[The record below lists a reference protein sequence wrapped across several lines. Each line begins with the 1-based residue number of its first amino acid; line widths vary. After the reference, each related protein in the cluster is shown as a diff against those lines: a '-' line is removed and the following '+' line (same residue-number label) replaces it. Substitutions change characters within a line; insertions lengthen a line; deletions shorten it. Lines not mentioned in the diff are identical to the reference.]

1 MKNKHRIKQGLSLLL
16 AGGIA
21 LTNLGA
27 ALPAFAEDA
36 AATPETAE
44 AATPESAAPAEQPA
58 ASDGGLS
65 VEEIQ
70 SRMYPSLPQ
79 TATGYYLDS
88 NGLPVLTGETK
99 ISIEGWGDEDYRD
112 YDADSTIQVALDE
125 ALLNTDS
132 ATAYF
137 PRMDGENYAIVPISI
152 QVLYPANGGS
162 ADITLPDNVELLGY
176 SFTSGDLCAATEE
189 ERQRQL
195 HYDFSEVTASVTGIY
210 VKAIEDFS
218 VTLTYTDSEKSLTK
232 TLHVTLDDSAPFPGI
247 LQDRFAQ
254 EAQPAFCSADAGVA
268 AYAGLQVTQC
278 VYTSVGWMNY
288 LGGQPALCADSGKW
302 AWGPGATYANKYPP
316 VANYSSAGS
325 VWVLASFFGKGWTA
339 DQATMWAQGFNS
351 GVPSAVSACEVEDAN
366 DNNAYLDR
374 LLWQAEQFPDSLA
387 DEIVNGTEV
396 YADDDAETVYIGT
409 LYVPSNAAW
418 QRFVILDYTPVT
430 LGGDNEIPELTPE
443 GQPVDK
449 PWSASYERTETLDF
463 SYTINTDKIQLE
475 TLEKV
480 DGAGIDIAPILD
492 GIPSDINGG
501 SWTITPSGKQ
511 SVTTDGHTQDDS
523 YHLNGGDASAT
534 WTVHY
539 SVSKSA
545 SQSGSV
551 TANSEQDAD
560 AQASAAQSAAQ
571 SACESQVNG
580 EIEAALSA
588 VHGYFDNL
596 KFSYNEINIPH
607 GFDSTPGALGSHQTI
622 TVPAN
627 SRNDYKMQN
636 DEWSVK
642 VSIDKIDSETKQRI
656 KGDAEFK
663 IFAWD
668 TVRQCYIPFGGYNRY
683 KVERQSDGTYK
694 VVNHSDYAGGSDD
707 LFYTQRNEGKFVIVE
722 SRAPSGYYGDWTDVT
737 KPGTAGSVLGKRAY
751 AFEITKALDGQTI
764 ILGNADYNAD
774 ITTANSGGTLIDT
787 GEGIVTITFG
797 DRNADKTYATDPT
810 GIANNEDSYTMHA
823 NADKMQNDRVLG
835 NILLT
840 KVDLDAAR
848 YLMAGSNGDT
858 TLEGAVYDLYAAN
871 TIEHP
876 DGVSG
881 VVDYSKITDA
891 NGTPLWH
898 TTVLTNGGW
907 DTDYLPILQK
917 DRLVASAKITDGK
930 LAFANLYMGRY
941 YLVERATGLVLP
953 IDGNGKLY
961 VTGKYPLLNKKL
973 ERTGKYS
980 DLARK
985 NSEYTDYI
993 YKNQY
998 SAVAESR
1005 KLNGSKAWDGYYLS
1019 HAKGYLCD
1027 EVNHYKTLTYAD
1039 ESAYHIY
1046 AEQESQDE
1054 VLKSGFS
1061 LQKLVSTT
1069 GQPSPALKLEGA
1081 GFTVYRISK
1090 LSKAAQFKQN
1100 PDGSY
1105 DAQSILDAYRKD
1117 NYDNLTLK
1125 YDFTAEGQ
1133 AIANMYESST
1143 ETVNAYNATLTADG
1157 DYANGR
1163 GNGWMP
1169 TDQPA
1174 EYRLAEMFTNDEG
1187 VFRVEGLPYGQYLVV
1202 ETTIPKDV
1210 FQCDPFIVTVDANS
1224 PQSRFTIPAGS
1235 VTTASNDYMTYNIL
1249 DEELEGYLQLIKTDT
1264 ETGKAV
1270 KIANTSFALYKLDDK
1285 GNKTRISMIDP
1296 ASGSATKKTDVFYT
1310 DADGLMKTPEKL
1322 PLGRYLIEEL
1332 QGPEGYF
1339 NDPAYSVE
1347 FEIKSDRVW
1356 QVVGNA
1362 TNDMDEYIVTEKYCN
1377 HETLGQLTIRKLGN
1391 VLTDYQDGQFI
1402 YTQDN
1407 LAGAVYEIHAAADI
1421 ATPDRQGTYWY
1432 KDGDL
1437 VATVT
1442 TGAEGQVDEVKFSPT
1457 RTQATYDFLTVSHDG
1472 TKGEV
1477 TVTLPLGKY
1486 TITEV
1491 QAPYGFVLTQQS
1503 YTVEFGWDNQKNDI
1517 VLAKTIVSHEQ
1528 DGDKECSYSIVN
1540 VKDASDAHKTGQT
1553 LVFENARVLP
1563 TPEKPGDKVSK
1574 IGVGFY
1580 KQDREAL
1587 TYLPGAVYELYTVD
1601 DIYSAD
1607 ATKLLDAGAKLAES
1621 SPTNESGFTWFDVDV
1636 PIRGEYYIDPAGPRS
1651 TSRENSGRYRIV
1663 EITAPAGYLLDSTP
1677 MEVSFTYEG
1686 QQIAWQ
1692 VVDGTNT
1699 NLRTTVDISKQ
1710 DITNGK
1716 ELPGAKLEIRAA
1728 DGNLV
1733 EDWTSTKTP
1742 HTVRG
1747 LELEKEYTLTE
1758 KRAPDGYAEAES
1770 IVFKL
1775 VQNGTEQVNEVYVKT
1790 DDDWSKMNGSTIV
1803 MQDAP
1808 VLDIDKTDIA
1818 GNLLPG
1824 ATLTIRDANDEV
1836 VDTWTTDYKTHRVP
1850 ISDDFLKL
1858 SDDSKEYIYTLTED
1872 AAPAGFEIANSV
1884 QFKLETV
1891 DDGISLF
1898 VRENVD
1904 AEWVRADKRLIQMI
1918 DEATPREDT
1927 PTPTSAPTPQPTP
1940 AATPAPT
1947 PVPTPVITP
1956 HKVQTLPQTGDGFPL
1971 LAIVVVSLASATGIV
1986 LLTVKQKNAL
1996 KETSDEENADESAD
2010 R

>member
-27 ALPAFAEDA
+27 ALPAFADDA
-36 AATPETAE
+36 AATPETAQTATLDPDAAVLYADLPDAPAGSYIGSE
-44 AATPESAAPAEQPA
+44 GLPVATGQTKISLSLWADGQLELDSHLDPDALNSGDKTVTVPLTEDTDYAIVPLMAQVEYPADGSRTDVLLPENVTLLDYYGEPAQDATVLHSEYTETSAAATGLYLLTDEDFTAQLVYTAPDGNSLTQNLNVVIDRSSTAAPPFADIGVAPYAGRPTPSVTSGRITKVAKVNATWLIWFNGEPAYCCTHGANGQPNGCPPYSYSHTSTVGADQCIPGDHYGNQIRIWGGLNQLSLDEDGDFPAVFCAEDEAELSVSDFCEMIYDDLQLYIMQHYPDSRAAALYRESAEELLNGVQTYTAEAGYYTYIYQPA
-58 ASDGGLS
+58 ASGWQTVALIGPAIEG
-65 VEEIQ
+65 EEPEPEPEPVPQ
-70 SRMYPSLPQ
+70 EYYADWQAPAQ
-79 TATGYYLDS
+79 TA
-88 NGLPVLTGETK
+88 
-99 ISIEGWGDEDYRD
+99 
-112 YDADSTIQVALDE
+112 
-125 ALLNTDS
+125 
-132 ATAYF
+132 
-137 PRMDGENYAIVPISI
+137 
-152 QVLYPANGGS
+152 GGS
-162 ADITLPDNVELLGY
+162 FDLT
-176 SFTSGDLCAATEE
+176 FT
-189 ERQRQL
+189 
-195 HYDFSEVTASVTGIY
+195 V
-210 VKAIEDFS
+210 
-218 VTLTYTDSEKSLTK
+218 
-232 TLHVTLDDSAPFPGI
+232 
-247 LQDRFAQ
+247 
-254 EAQPAFCSADAGVA
+254 
-268 AYAGLQVTQC
+268 
-278 VYTSVGWMNY
+278 
-288 LGGQPALCADSGKW
+288 
-302 AWGPGATYANKYPP
+302 
-316 VANYSSAGS
+316 
-325 VWVLASFFGKGWTA
+325 
-339 DQATMWAQGFNS
+339 
-351 GVPSAVSACEVEDAN
+351 
-366 DNNAYLDR
+366 
-374 LLWQAEQFPDSLA
+374 
-387 DEIVNGTEV
+387 
-396 YADDDAETVYIGT
+396 
-409 LYVPSNAAW
+409 
-418 QRFVILDYTPVT
+418 
-430 LGGDNEIPELTPE
+430 
-443 GQPVDK
+443 
-449 PWSASYERTETLDF
+449 
-463 SYTINTDKIQLE
+463 NTDKVQLN
-475 TLEKV
+475 TQEKV
-480 DGAGIDIAPILD
+480 DGAVITVT
-492 GIPSDINGG
+492 PSRTSGNVDGG
-501 SWTITPSGKQ
+501 SWQMTPAAAQTITTS
-511 SVTTDGHTQDDS
+511 GHTQDDS
-523 YHLNGGDASAT
+523 FHLNGGDGSAT
-534 WTVHY
+534 WTVHFE
-539 SVSKSA
+539 VSKTSTSTLSGQEGPFT
-545 SQSGSV
+545 SQ
-551 TANSEQDAD
+551 AEAD
-560 AQASAAQSAAQ
+560 AAA
-571 SACESQVNG
+571 
-580 EIEAALSA
+580 EAAKNAAIGQLQNEA
-588 VHGYFDNL
+588 QGMVDAAIALARAQLANIT
-596 KFSYNEINIPH
+596 FSYDEVTIPH

-627 SRNDYKMQN
+627 SSNDYKMQN

-694 VVNHSDYAGGSDD
+694 VINHSNYANGSDSIY
-707 LFYTQRNEGKFVIVE
+707 YTQRNEGKFVIVE
-722 SRAPSGYYGDWTDVT
+722 SRAPSGYYGDWSDVNV
-737 KPGTAGSVLGKRAY
+737 PGTAGSVLGKRAY

-764 ILGNADYNAD
+764 WLGNADYNAD
-774 ITTANSGGTLIDT
+774 ITTTNSGGTLIDT
-787 GEGIVTITFG
+787 GEGIVTISFG
-797 DRNADKTYATDPT
+797 SRNADKTYATDTT

-848 YLMAGSNGDT
+848 YLAAGCNGDT
-858 TLEGAVYDLYAAN
+858 TLEGAVYDLYAAD

-891 NGTPLWH
+891 SGAPIWH

-961 VTGKYPLLNKKL
+961 VTGKYPQLNKKL

-980 DLARK
+980 SLATK
-985 NSEYTDYI
+985 GGEYTDYI

-998 SAVAESR
+998 SAVSESR
-1005 KLNGSKAWDGYYLS
+1005 KLDGSKVWDGYYLS
-1019 HAKGYLCD
+1019 YAKGYLCD
-1027 EVNHYKTLTYAD
+1027 EVNHYKTLSYAD
-1039 ESAYHIY
+1039 ESTYHIHT
-1046 AEQESQDE
+1046 EQESQDE

-1061 LQKLVSTT
+1061 LNKLVSTT

-1105 DAQSILDAYRKD
+1105 NAQSILDAYRKD

-1133 AIANMYESST
+1133 AIANMFESST
-1143 ETVNAYNATLTADG
+1143 DIVNDYNATLTADG

-1169 TDQPA
+1169 TDQSA
-1174 EYRLAEMFTNDEG
+1174 EYRLGEMFTNDEG

-1224 PQSRFTIPAGS
+1224 PQSRFTVPAGC
-1235 VTTASNDYMTYNIL
+1235 VTTATNNYMTYNVL

-1264 ETGKAV
+1264 ETDKAV
-1270 KIANTSFALYKLDDK
+1270 KIANTAFALYKLDDK

-1362 TNDMDEYIVTEKYCN
+1362 TNDMDEYIVEEKYFN

-1442 TGAEGQVDEVKFSPT
+1442 TGVEGQVDEVKFSPT
-1457 RTQATYDFLTVSHDG
+1457 RTQATYDFLTVNHDG

-1486 TITEV
+1486 TVTEV
-1491 QAPYGFVLTQQS
+1491 KAPYGFILTNQS

-1540 VKDASDAHKTGQT
+1540 VKDASDAHKIGQI

-1563 TPEKPGDKVSK
+1563 VPEKPGDKVSK
-1574 IGVGFY
+1574 IGVGIY

-1607 ATKLLDAGAKLAES
+1607 GSKLLYAGTKLATS
-1621 SPTNESGFTWFDVDV
+1621 SATNANGFTWFDVDI
-1636 PIRGEYYIDPAGPRS
+1636 PIRAKTYPDSG
-1651 TSRENSGRYRIV
+1651 NSGRYRIV

-1699 NLRTTVDISKQ
+1699 NLRTGVDISKQ

-1716 ELPGAKLEIRAA
+1716 ELPGAKLEIRDA

-1733 EDWTSTKTP
+1733 EGWTSGKVP

-1775 VQNGTEQVNEVYVKT
+1775 VQEGTEQVNEVYVKPN
-1790 DDDWSKMNGSTIV
+1790 DDWTKLDDATVI

-1850 ISDDFLKL
+1850 VSNDFLKL
-1858 SDDSKEYIYTLTED
+1858 SGEAKECIYTLTED
-1872 AAPAGFEIANSV
+1872 AAPAGFEIAKSV
-1884 QFKLETV
+1884 QFKLESV
-1891 DDGISLF
+1891 DDEISLF
-1898 VRENVD
+1898 ARENAD
-1904 AEWVRADKRLIQMI
+1904 AEWARADKRLIQMI

-1927 PTPTSAPTPQPTP
+1927 PTPTPAPTPQPMP
-1940 AATPAPT
+1940 AATPVPT
-1947 PVPTPVITP
+1947 PAPTPVITP

-1971 LAIVVVSLASATGIV
+1971 LPIVVVSLASATGIV

-1996 KETSDEENADESAD
+1996 KETSDEEDADESAD

>member
-21 LTNLGA
+21 LTNPGA

-36 AATPETAE
+36 AATPETAQTATLDPDAAVLYADLPDAPAGSYIGSE
-44 AATPESAAPAEQPA
+44 GLPVATGQTKIGLSLWADGQLEQDSHLDPDALNSGDKTVTVPLTEDTDYAIVPLMAQVEYPADGSRTDVLLPENVTLLNYYGEPAQDTTVLHSEYAETSAAATGLYLLTDEDFTAQLVYTAPDGNVLTQNLNVEIDRSSTAAPPFADMGVAPYAGRPTPSVTGGRITKVAKVNATWLIWFNGEPAYCCTHGANGQPNGCPPYSYSHTSTVGADQCIPGDHYGNQIRIWGGLNQLSLDEGGDFPAVFCAEETEEISLLDFCRTIYDDLQLYIMQHYPDSRAAALYRESAEELLNGVQTYTAEAGYYTYIYQPA
-58 ASDGGLS
+58 ASGWQTVALIGPAIEG
-65 VEEIQ
+65 EEPEPEPEPVPQ
-70 SRMYPSLPQ
+70 EYYADWQAPAQ
-79 TATGYYLDS
+79 TA
-88 NGLPVLTGETK
+88 
-99 ISIEGWGDEDYRD
+99 
-112 YDADSTIQVALDE
+112 
-125 ALLNTDS
+125 
-132 ATAYF
+132 
-137 PRMDGENYAIVPISI
+137 
-152 QVLYPANGGS
+152 GGS
-162 ADITLPDNVELLGY
+162 FDLT
-176 SFTSGDLCAATEE
+176 FT
-189 ERQRQL
+189 
-195 HYDFSEVTASVTGIY
+195 V
-210 VKAIEDFS
+210 
-218 VTLTYTDSEKSLTK
+218 
-232 TLHVTLDDSAPFPGI
+232 
-247 LQDRFAQ
+247 
-254 EAQPAFCSADAGVA
+254 
-268 AYAGLQVTQC
+268 
-278 VYTSVGWMNY
+278 
-288 LGGQPALCADSGKW
+288 
-302 AWGPGATYANKYPP
+302 
-316 VANYSSAGS
+316 
-325 VWVLASFFGKGWTA
+325 
-339 DQATMWAQGFNS
+339 
-351 GVPSAVSACEVEDAN
+351 
-366 DNNAYLDR
+366 
-374 LLWQAEQFPDSLA
+374 
-387 DEIVNGTEV
+387 
-396 YADDDAETVYIGT
+396 
-409 LYVPSNAAW
+409 
-418 QRFVILDYTPVT
+418 
-430 LGGDNEIPELTPE
+430 
-443 GQPVDK
+443 
-449 PWSASYERTETLDF
+449 
-463 SYTINTDKIQLE
+463 NTDKYQLN
-475 TLEKV
+475 TPEKV
-480 DGAGIDIAPILD
+480 DGAVITVT
-492 GIPSDINGG
+492 PSRTGG
-501 SWTITPSGKQ
+501 SVDGGNWQMSPAGAQTITTS
-511 SVTTDGHTQDDS
+511 GHTQDDT
-523 YHLNGGDASAT
+523 YHLNGGDGSAT
-534 WTVHY
+534 WTVLY
-539 SVSKSA
+539 EVSKTSTGTLSGQEGPFT
-545 SQSGSV
+545 SQ
-551 TANSEQDAD
+551 AEAD
-560 AQASAAQSAAQ
+560 AAAEAAKNAAIGQLQNEAQSMVDAAIASARAQLT
-571 SACESQVNG
+571 N
-580 EIEAALSA
+580 IT
-588 VHGYFDNL
+588 
-596 KFSYNEINIPH
+596 FSYDEVTIPH

-627 SRNDYKMQN
+627 SSNDYQMKN

-663 IFAWD
+663 IFEWD

-694 VVNHSDYAGGSDD
+694 VINHSDYAGGSDA

-737 KPGTAGSVLGKRAY
+737 NPGTAGSVLGKRAY
-751 AFEITKALDGQTI
+751 AFEITKALDGQSI
-764 ILGNADYNAD
+764 WLGNSDYNAD
-774 ITTANSGGTLIDT
+774 ITTNNSGGTLIDT

-797 DRNADKTYATDPT
+797 SRNADKTYATDPT
-810 GIANNEDSYTMHA
+810 GIANNEDFYTMHA
-823 NADKMQNDRVLG
+823 NSDKMQNDRVLG

-848 YLMAGSNGDT
+848 YLAVGSNGDT
-858 TLEGAVYDLYAAN
+858 TLEGAVYDLYAAD

-881 VVDYSKITDA
+881 IVDYSKITDA
-891 NGTPLWH
+891 SGTLIWH

-917 DRLVASAKITDGK
+917 DRLVASAAIKDGK

-961 VTGKYPLLNKKL
+961 VTGKYPQLNKKL
-973 ERTGKYS
+973 ERTGKYG

-985 NSEYTDYI
+985 NNEYADYI

-1019 HAKGYLCD
+1019 YAKGYLCD
-1027 EVNHYKTLTYAD
+1027 EVNHYKTLSYAD
-1039 ESAYHIY
+1039 ESAYHIH

-1100 PDGSY
+1100 TDGSY
-1105 DAQSILDAYRKD
+1105 DEQSILDAYRKD

-1125 YDFTAEGQ
+1125 CDFTAEGQ
-1133 AIANMYESST
+1133 AIANMFESST
-1143 ETVNAYNATLTADG
+1143 DTVNAYNATLTADG

-1174 EYRLAEMFTNDEG
+1174 EYRLGEMFTNDEG
-1187 VFRVEGLPYGQYLVV
+1187 IFRGEGLPYGQYLVV

-1224 PQSRFTIPAGS
+1224 PQSRFTVPAGS
-1235 VTTASNDYMTYNIL
+1235 VTTPSSDYMTYNIL

-1270 KIANTSFALYKLDDK
+1270 KIANAAFALYRLDEKDR
-1285 GNKTRISMIDP
+1285 KTRISMIDP

-1322 PLGRYLIEEL
+1322 PLGRYMIEEL
-1332 QGPEGYF
+1332 RGPEGYF
-1339 NDPAYSVE
+1339 NDPAYSVK

-1362 TNDMDEYIVTEKYCN
+1362 TDDMDEYIVTEKYCN

-1432 KDGDL
+1432 RSGDL

-1442 TGAEGQVDEVKFSPT
+1442 TGTEGQVDEVKFSPT
-1457 RTQATYDFLTVSHDG
+1457 RTQATYDFLKITHDG

-1491 QAPYGFVLTQQS
+1491 KAPYGFVLTQQS
-1503 YTVEFGWDNQKNDI
+1503 YTVEFSWDNQKNDI
-1517 VLAKTIVSHEQ
+1517 VLSKTIVSHEQ

-1540 VKDASDAHKTGQT
+1540 VKDASDAHKNGQT

-1563 TPEKPGDKVSK
+1563 VPEKPGDKVSK
-1574 IGVGFY
+1574 IGVGIY

-1587 TYLPGAVYELYTVD
+1587 TYLTGAVYELYTVD

-1607 ATKLLDAGAKLAES
+1607 GTKLLDAGAKLATS
-1621 SPTNESGFTWFDVDV
+1621 SATNASGFTWFDVDV

-1651 TSRENSGRYRIV
+1651 ISRENSGRYRIV
-1663 EITAPAGYLLDSTP
+1663 EVKAPAGYLLDSTP
-1677 MEVSFTYEG
+1677 MEVTFTYEG

-1692 VVDGTNT
+1692 VVDSTNT
-1699 NLRTTVDISKQ
+1699 NLRTTVNISKQ

-1716 ELPGAKLEIRAA
+1716 ELPGAKLEIRDA

-1733 EDWTSTKTP
+1733 EGWTSGKVP

-1775 VQNGTEQVNEVYVKT
+1775 VQDGSEQRNMVYVKSG
-1790 DDDWSKMNGSTIV
+1790 DDWVKLDDTTVIL
-1803 MQDAP
+1803 QDAP

-1824 ATLTIRDANDEV
+1824 ATLTIRDADGEV
-1836 VDTWTTDYKTHRVP
+1836 IDTWITDYKTHRVP
-1850 ISDDFLKL
+1850 VSDDYIKL
-1858 SDDSKEYIYTLTED
+1858 SDKETEYIYTLTED
-1872 AAPAGFEIANSV
+1872 AAPAGFEIAESV
-1884 QFKLETV
+1884 QFKLEFV
-1891 DDGISLF
+1891 DDVISLF
-1898 VRENVD
+1898 VRENTD
-1904 AEWVRADKRLIQMI
+1904 AEWTRADKRLIQMI
-1918 DEATPREDT
+1918 DEAAPREDT
-1927 PTPTSAPTPQPTP
+1927 STPTPAPTPQPTP

-1956 HKVQTLPQTGDGFPL
+1956 RKVQTIPQTGDGFPL
-1971 LAIVVVSLASATGIV
+1971 LAIVVVSLVSATGIV

-1996 KETSDEENADESAD
+1996 KETSDKEDADESAD

>member
-1 MKNKHRIKQGLSLLL
+1 MKNKHRIKQGLALLL
-16 AGGIA
+16 AGA
-21 LTNLGA
+21 LMFTNVGA

-36 AATPETAE
+36 AATPETAQTATLDPDAAVLYADLPDAPAGSYIGSE
-44 AATPESAAPAEQPA
+44 GLPVATGQTKIGLSLWADGQLEQDSHLDPDALNSGDKTVTVPLTEDTDYAIVPLMAQVEYPADGSRTDVLLPENVTLLDYYGEPAQDTTVLHSEYAETSAAATGLYLLTDEDFTAQLVYTAPDGNSLTKNLNVVIDRSSTAAPPFADMGVAPYAGRPTPSVTSGRITKVAKINATWLIWFNGEPAYCCTHGANGQPNGCPPYSYSHTSTVGADQCIPGDHYGNQIRIWGGLNQLSLDEDGDFPAVFCAEDEAELSVSDFCEMIYDDLQLYIMQHYPDSRAAALYRESAEELLNGAQTYTAEAGYYTYIYQPA
-58 ASDGGLS
+58 ASGWQTVALIGPTIEG
-65 VEEIQ
+65 EEPEPEPVPQ
-70 SRMYPSLPQ
+70 EYYANWQAPAQ
-79 TATGYYLDS
+79 TA
-88 NGLPVLTGETK
+88 
-99 ISIEGWGDEDYRD
+99 
-112 YDADSTIQVALDE
+112 
-125 ALLNTDS
+125 
-132 ATAYF
+132 
-137 PRMDGENYAIVPISI
+137 
-152 QVLYPANGGS
+152 GGS
-162 ADITLPDNVELLGY
+162 FDLT
-176 SFTSGDLCAATEE
+176 FT
-189 ERQRQL
+189 
-195 HYDFSEVTASVTGIY
+195 V
-210 VKAIEDFS
+210 
-218 VTLTYTDSEKSLTK
+218 
-232 TLHVTLDDSAPFPGI
+232 
-247 LQDRFAQ
+247 
-254 EAQPAFCSADAGVA
+254 
-268 AYAGLQVTQC
+268 
-278 VYTSVGWMNY
+278 
-288 LGGQPALCADSGKW
+288 
-302 AWGPGATYANKYPP
+302 
-316 VANYSSAGS
+316 
-325 VWVLASFFGKGWTA
+325 
-339 DQATMWAQGFNS
+339 
-351 GVPSAVSACEVEDAN
+351 
-366 DNNAYLDR
+366 
-374 LLWQAEQFPDSLA
+374 
-387 DEIVNGTEV
+387 
-396 YADDDAETVYIGT
+396 
-409 LYVPSNAAW
+409 
-418 QRFVILDYTPVT
+418 
-430 LGGDNEIPELTPE
+430 
-443 GQPVDK
+443 
-449 PWSASYERTETLDF
+449 
-463 SYTINTDKIQLE
+463 NTDKYQLN

-480 DGAGIDIAPILD
+480 DGAVITVT
-492 GIPSDINGG
+492 PSRTGGSVDGG
-501 SWTITPSGKQ
+501 SWQMSPAGAQTITTS
-511 SVTTDGHTQDDS
+511 GHTQDDS
-523 YHLNGGDASAT
+523 FHLNGGDGSAT

-539 SVSKSA
+539 EVSKTSTSTLSGQEGPFTSQAEADSA
-545 SQSGSV
+545 AEAAKNAAIGQLQNEAQGMV
-551 TANSEQDAD
+551 DA
-560 AQASAAQSAAQ
+560 AIASARAQLA
-571 SACESQVNG
+571 N
-580 EIEAALSA
+580 IT
-588 VHGYFDNL
+588 
-596 KFSYNEINIPH
+596 FSYDEITIPH

-627 SRNDYKMQN
+627 SSNDYPMKN

-656 KGDAEFK
+656 RDDAEFK
-663 IFAWD
+663 IFEWD
-668 TVRQCYIPFGGYNRY
+668 TVNQRYIPFGGYNQY
-683 KVERQSDGTYK
+683 KVERQADGTYK
-694 VVNHSDYAGGSDD
+694 VINHSSYANGSDN
-707 LFYTQRNEGKFVIVE
+707 LYYTQRNEGKFVIVE

-764 ILGNADYNAD
+764 WLGNADYNAD
-774 ITTANSGGTLIDT
+774 ITTTNSGGTLIDT

-797 DRNADKTYATDPT
+797 IRNADKTYATDPT
-810 GIANNEDSYTMHA
+810 GIANNENSYTIHA

-848 YLMAGSNGDT
+848 YLAAGSNGDT
-858 TLEGAVYDLYAAN
+858 TLEGAVYDLYAAD

-961 VTGKYPLLNKKL
+961 VTGKYPQLNKKL

-980 DLARK
+980 SLATK
-985 NSEYTDYI
+985 GGEYTDYI

-998 SAVAESR
+998 SAVSESR
-1005 KLNGSKAWDGYYLS
+1005 KLDGSKAWDGYYLS
-1019 HAKGYLCD
+1019 YAKGYLCD
-1027 EVNHYKTLTYAD
+1027 EVNHYKTLSYAD
-1039 ESAYHIY
+1039 ESTYHIH

-1061 LQKLVSTT
+1061 LRKLVSTT

-1105 DAQSILDAYRKD
+1105 DAASILSAYRKD
-1117 NYDNLTLK
+1117 NYDNATLK

-1133 AIANMYESST
+1133 AIANMFEGNT
-1143 ETVNAYNATLTADG
+1143 DTVNAYNATLTADG
-1157 DYANGR
+1157 DYANGK

-1174 EYRLAEMFTNDEG
+1174 EYRLGEMFTNDEG
-1187 VFRVEGLPYGQYLVV
+1187 IFRVEGLPYGQYLVV

-1224 PQSRFTIPAGS
+1224 PQSRFTVPAGS
-1235 VTTASNDYMTYNIL
+1235 VTTPSSDYMTYNIL

-1270 KIANTSFALYKLDDK
+1270 KIANTAFALYRLDEKDR
-1285 GNKTRISMIDP
+1285 KTRISMIDP

-1332 QGPEGYF
+1332 QGPEGYY
-1339 NDPAYSVE
+1339 NDPAYSVK

-1432 KDGDL
+1432 KSGDL

-1442 TGAEGQVDEVKFSPT
+1442 TGVAGQVDEVTFSPT
-1457 RTQATYDFLTVSHDG
+1457 RTQATYDLLKITHDG

-1486 TITEV
+1486 TVTEV
-1491 QAPYGFVLTQQS
+1491 KAPYGFVLTRQS
-1503 YTVEFGWDNQKNDI
+1503 YTVEFGWNNQKNDI

-1540 VKDASDAHKTGQT
+1540 VKDASDTHKNGQT

-1574 IGVGFY
+1574 IGVGIY

-1607 ATKLLDAGAKLAES
+1607 GTKLLDAGAKLATGS
-1621 SPTNESGFTWFDVDV
+1621 ATNASGFTWFDVDI
-1636 PIRGEYYIDPAGPRS
+1636 PIRAKTYPDSGNG
-1651 TSRENSGRYRIV
+1651 GRYRIV
-1663 EITAPAGYLLDSTP
+1663 EVEAPAGYLLDSTP
-1677 MEVSFTYEG
+1677 MEFSFTYEG

-1692 VVDGTNT
+1692 VVNGTNT
-1699 NLRTTVDISKQ
+1699 NLRTSVDISKQ

-1716 ELPGAKLEIRAA
+1716 ELPDAKLEIRDA

-1733 EDWTSTKTP
+1733 AGWTSTKTP
-1742 HTVRG
+1742 NTVRG
-1747 LELEKEYTLTE
+1747 LELEKAYTLTE
-1758 KRAPDGYAEAES
+1758 TRAPDGYAEAES

-1775 VQNGTEQVNEVYVKT
+1775 VQEGTEQVNEVYVKSNDAWVKL
-1790 DDDWSKMNGSTIV
+1790 DDTTVV

-1836 VDTWTTDYKTHRVP
+1836 VDTWTTDYKTHSVP
-1850 ISDDFLKL
+1850 ISDEFIKL
-1858 SDDSKEYIYTLTED
+1858 SDGNKEYIYTLTED
-1872 AAPAGFEIANSV
+1872 AAPAGFEIAESV
-1884 QFKLETV
+1884 QFKV
-1891 DDGISLF
+1891 QQADKNVCLF
-1898 VRENVD
+1898 VRENAD
-1904 AEWVRADKRLIQMI
+1904 AEWMCADKRLIQMI

-1927 PTPTSAPTPQPTP
+1927 PTPTPAPTPQPTP

-1996 KETSDEENADESAD
+1996 KETSDEEDADESAD

>member
-1 MKNKHRIKQGLSLLL
+1 MKNKYRIKQGLSLLL
-16 AGGIA
+16 AGA
-21 LTNLGA
+21 LTFTNVGV

-36 AATPETAE
+36 AATPETAQTATLDPDAAVLYADLPDAPAGSYIGSE
-44 AATPESAAPAEQPA
+44 GLPVATGQTKIGLSLWADGQLEQDSHLDPEALNSGDKTVTVPLTEDADYAIVPLMAQVEYPADGSRTDVLLPENVTLLDYYGEPAQDTTVLHSEYAETSAAATGLYLLTDGDFTAQLVYTAPDGNSLTQNLNVKIDRSSTAAPPFADMGVAPYAGRPTPSVTSGRITKVAKVNGTWLIWFNGEPAYCCTHGANGQPNGCPPYSYSHTSTVGADQCIPGDHYGNQIRIWGGLNQLSLDEDGDFPAVFCAEDEAELSVSDFCEMIYDDLQLYIMQHYPDSRAAALYRESAEELLNGVQTYTAEAGYYTYIYQPA
-58 ASDGGLS
+58 ASGWQTVALIGPAIEG
-65 VEEIQ
+65 EEPEPEPVPQ
-70 SRMYPSLPQ
+70 EYYANWQAPAQ
-79 TATGYYLDS
+79 TA
-88 NGLPVLTGETK
+88 
-99 ISIEGWGDEDYRD
+99 
-112 YDADSTIQVALDE
+112 
-125 ALLNTDS
+125 
-132 ATAYF
+132 
-137 PRMDGENYAIVPISI
+137 
-152 QVLYPANGGS
+152 GGS
-162 ADITLPDNVELLGY
+162 FDLT
-176 SFTSGDLCAATEE
+176 FT
-189 ERQRQL
+189 
-195 HYDFSEVTASVTGIY
+195 V
-210 VKAIEDFS
+210 
-218 VTLTYTDSEKSLTK
+218 
-232 TLHVTLDDSAPFPGI
+232 
-247 LQDRFAQ
+247 
-254 EAQPAFCSADAGVA
+254 
-268 AYAGLQVTQC
+268 
-278 VYTSVGWMNY
+278 
-288 LGGQPALCADSGKW
+288 
-302 AWGPGATYANKYPP
+302 
-316 VANYSSAGS
+316 
-325 VWVLASFFGKGWTA
+325 
-339 DQATMWAQGFNS
+339 
-351 GVPSAVSACEVEDAN
+351 
-366 DNNAYLDR
+366 
-374 LLWQAEQFPDSLA
+374 
-387 DEIVNGTEV
+387 
-396 YADDDAETVYIGT
+396 
-409 LYVPSNAAW
+409 
-418 QRFVILDYTPVT
+418 
-430 LGGDNEIPELTPE
+430 
-443 GQPVDK
+443 
-449 PWSASYERTETLDF
+449 
-463 SYTINTDKIQLE
+463 NTDKYQLN

-480 DGAGIDIAPILD
+480 DGAVITVT
-492 GIPSDINGG
+492 PSQTGGSVDGG
-501 SWTITPSGKQ
+501 SWQMSPAAAQTITTS
-511 SVTTDGHTQDDS
+511 GHTQDDS
-523 YHLNGGDASAT
+523 FHLNGGDGSAT

-539 SVSKSA
+539 EVSKTSTSTLSGQEGPFA
-545 SQSGSV
+545 SQ
-551 TANSEQDAD
+551 AEAD
-560 AQASAAQSAAQ
+560 AAAEAAKNAAIGQLQNEAQGMVDAAIASARAQLANVTFAYD
-571 SACESQVNG
+571 EVT
-580 EIEAALSA
+580 
-588 VHGYFDNL
+588 
-596 KFSYNEINIPH
+596 IPH

-627 SRNDYKMQN
+627 SSNDYPMKN

-683 KVERQSDGTYK
+683 KVERQADGTYK
-694 VVNHSDYAGGSDD
+694 VINHSNYANGSDNIY
-707 LFYTQRNEGKFVIVE
+707 YTQRNEGKFVIVE
-722 SRAPSGYYGDWTDVT
+722 SRAPSGYYGDWTDVNT
-737 KPGTAGSVLGKRAY
+737 PGAAGSVLGKRAY
-751 AFEITKALDGQTI
+751 AFEITKALDAQTI
-764 ILGNADYNAD
+764 WLGNADYNAD

-797 DRNADKTYATDPT
+797 IRNADKTYATDPT
-810 GIANNEDSYTMHA
+810 GIANNEDSYIMHA
-823 NADKMQNDRVLG
+823 NTDKMQNDRVLG

-848 YLMAGSNGDT
+848 YLAAGSNGDT
-858 TLEGAVYDLYAAN
+858 TLEGAVYDLYAAD

-891 NGTPLWH
+891 NGQPIWH

-961 VTGKYPLLNKKL
+961 VTGKYPQLNKKL

-980 DLARK
+980 NLARK
-985 NSEYTDYI
+985 NNEYTDYI

-1005 KLNGSKAWDGYYLS
+1005 KLNGGKAWDGYYLS
-1019 HAKGYLCD
+1019 YAKGYLCD
-1027 EVNHYKTLTYAD
+1027 EVNHYKTLSYAD
-1039 ESAYHIY
+1039 ESTYHIH

-1061 LQKLVSTT
+1061 LNKLVSTT

-1105 DAQSILDAYRKD
+1105 DAQSILDTYRKD

-1133 AIANMYESST
+1133 AIANMFESST
-1143 ETVNAYNATLTADG
+1143 DTVNAYNATLTPDG

-1169 TDQPA
+1169 TDQLA
-1174 EYRLAEMFTNDEG
+1174 EYRLGEMFTNDEG

-1224 PQSRFTIPAGS
+1224 PQSRFTIPAGC
-1235 VTTASNDYMTYNIL
+1235 VTTATNNYMTYNVL

-1270 KIANTSFALYKLDDK
+1270 KIANTAFALYKLDAK

-1339 NDPAYSVE
+1339 NDPAYSVK

-1362 TNDMDEYIVTEKYCN
+1362 TNDMDEYIITEKYCN

-1391 VLTDYQDGQFI
+1391 VLTDYKDGQFI

-1407 LAGAVYEIHAAADI
+1407 LAGAVYEIHADGDI
-1421 ATPDRQGTYWY
+1421 ATPDHQGTYWY
-1432 KDGDL
+1432 KSGDL

-1442 TGAEGQVDEVKFSPT
+1442 TGAEGQVDEVTFSPT
-1457 RTQATYDFLTVSHDG
+1457 RTQATYDFLTVSHNG

-1503 YTVEFGWDNQKNDI
+1503 YTVEFSWDNQKNDI

-1528 DGDKECSYSIVN
+1528 DGDKECSYSVVN
-1540 VKDASDAHKTGQT
+1540 VKDASDAHKNGQT

-1563 TPEKPGDKVSK
+1563 TPEKPGDIVSK
-1574 IGVGFY
+1574 IGVGIY
-1580 KQDREAL
+1580 KQDREAQ

-1607 ATKLLDAGAKLAES
+1607 GTKLLDAGAKLATGS
-1621 SPTNESGFTWFDVDV
+1621 ATNANGFTWFDVDV

-1651 TSRENSGRYRIV
+1651 TSHENSGRYRIV

-1677 MEVSFTYEG
+1677 VDVEFTYEG

-1692 VVDGTNT
+1692 IVDGTNT
-1699 NLRTTVDISKQ
+1699 NLRTSVDISKQ

-1716 ELPGAKLEIRAA
+1716 ELPGAKLEIHDA

-1733 EDWTSTKTP
+1733 EGWTTGKAP

-1775 VQNGTEQVNEVYVKT
+1775 VQEGTEQVNEVYVKS
-1790 DDDWSKMNGSTIV
+1790 DDAWVKLDDATVI

-1824 ATLTIRDANDEV
+1824 ATLTIRDADGKV
-1836 VDTWTTDYKTHRVP
+1836 IDTWTTDYKTHSLP

-1858 SDDSKEYIYTLTED
+1858 SGEAKEYIYTLTED
-1872 AAPAGFEIANSV
+1872 AAPAGFEIAESV
-1884 QFKLETV
+1884 QFKV
-1891 DDGISLF
+1891 QQADKNVCLF

-1904 AEWVRADKRLIQMI
+1904 AEWVRADKRFIQMI
-1918 DEATPREDT
+1918 DEATPREET
-1927 PTPTSAPTPQPTP
+1927 PAPTPTPTPQPTP

-1947 PVPTPVITP
+1947 PAPTP

-1986 LLTVKQKNAL
+1986 LLTVKQKNAP
-1996 KETSDEENADESAD
+1996 KETSDEENTDESAD

>member
-1 MKNKHRIKQGLSLLL
+1 MKNKHRIKQGLALLL

-36 AATPETAE
+36 P
-44 AATPESAAPAEQPA
+44 ATPESAAPAEQPA

-125 ALLNTDS
+125 GLLNTDS
-132 ATAYF
+132 ATASF
-137 PRMDGENYAIVPISI
+137 PRMDGEDYAIVPISM

-195 HYDFSEVTASVTGIY
+195 HYDFSEGTASVAGIY
-210 VKAIEDFS
+210 VKATEDFS

-232 TLHVTLDDSAPFPGI
+232 ALHVTLDDSAPFPGI
-247 LQDRFAQ
+247 LQERFEQ
-254 EAQPAFCSADAGVA
+254 EAQPASCSADAGVA

-316 VANYSSAGS
+316 VANYASAGS
-325 VWVLASFFGKGWTA
+325 VWVLAEFFGKGWTA

-351 GVPSAVSACEVEDAN
+351 GAPSAVSTCAAEDAA

-374 LLWQAEQFPDSLA
+374 LAWQAEQFPDSLA
-387 DEIVNGTEV
+387 GEIVNGTAV

-463 SYTINTDKIQLE
+463 SYSINTDKIQLE

-501 SWTITPSGKQ
+501 SWTITPAGKQ
-511 SVTTDGHTQDDS
+511 SVTTGGHTQDNS

-588 VHGYFDNL
+588 AHGYFDNL
-596 KFSYNEINIPH
+596 RFSYDEITIPH

-627 SRNDYKMQN
+627 SSNDYPMKN

-642 VSIDKIDSETKQRI
+642 VTIDKIDSETMQRI

-663 IFAWD
+663 IFEWD

-683 KVERQSDGTYK
+683 KVERQADGTYK
-694 VVNHSDYAGGSDD
+694 VINHSDYAGGSDD

-737 KPGTAGSVLGKRAY
+737 TPGAAGSVLGKRAY
-751 AFEITKALDGQTI
+751 AFEITKAQDGQTI
-764 ILGNADYNAD
+764 WLGNADYNAD
-774 ITTANSGGTLIDT
+774 ISTTNSGGTLIDT
-787 GEGIVTITFG
+787 GEGVVTITFG
-797 DRNADKTYATDPT
+797 SRNADKTYATDPT
-810 GIANNEDSYTMHA
+810 GIANNDDSYTMHA

-848 YLMAGSNGDT
+848 YLAAGSNGDT
-858 TLEGAVYDLYAAN
+858 TLEGAVYDLYAAD

-881 VVDYSKITDA
+881 IVDYSKITDA
-891 NGTPLWH
+891 NGTPIWH

-917 DRLVASAKITDGK
+917 DRLVASAKIIDGK

-961 VTGKYPLLNKKL
+961 VTGKYPQLNKKL

-980 DLARK
+980 SLATK
-985 NSEYTDYI
+985 GGEYTDYI

-998 SAVAESR
+998 SAVDESR

-1019 HAKGYLCD
+1019 YAKGYLCD

-1039 ESAYHIY
+1039 ESAYHIH

-1061 LQKLVSTT
+1061 LNKLVSTT

-1090 LSKAAQFKQN
+1090 LSKAAHFKQN

-1105 DAQSILDAYRKD
+1105 DAASILSAYRKD
-1117 NYDNLTLK
+1117 NYDNATLK

-1133 AIANMYESST
+1133 AIANM
-1143 ETVNAYNATLTADG
+1143 
-1157 DYANGR
+1157 
-1163 GNGWMP
+1163 
-1169 TDQPA
+1169 
-1174 EYRLAEMFTNDEG
+1174 F
-1187 VFRVEGLPYGQYLVV
+1187 
-1202 ETTIPKDV
+1202 
-1210 FQCDPFIVTVDANS
+1210 
-1224 PQSRFTIPAGS
+1224 
-1235 VTTASNDYMTYNIL
+1235 
-1249 DEELEGYLQLIKTDT
+1249 
-1264 ETGKAV
+1264 
-1270 KIANTSFALYKLDDK
+1270 
-1285 GNKTRISMIDP
+1285 
-1296 ASGSATKKTDVFYT
+1296 
-1310 DADGLMKTPEKL
+1310 
-1322 PLGRYLIEEL
+1322 
-1332 QGPEGYF
+1332 
-1339 NDPAYSVE
+1339 
-1347 FEIKSDRVW
+1347 
-1356 QVVGNA
+1356 
-1362 TNDMDEYIVTEKYCN
+1362 
-1377 HETLGQLTIRKLGN
+1377 
-1391 VLTDYQDGQFI
+1391 
-1402 YTQDN
+1402 
-1407 LAGAVYEIHAAADI
+1407 
-1421 ATPDRQGTYWY
+1421 
-1432 KDGDL
+1432 
-1437 VATVT
+1437 
-1442 TGAEGQVDEVKFSPT
+1442 
-1457 RTQATYDFLTVSHDG
+1457 
-1472 TKGEV
+1472 
-1477 TVTLPLGKY
+1477 
-1486 TITEV
+1486 
-1491 QAPYGFVLTQQS
+1491 
-1503 YTVEFGWDNQKNDI
+1503 
-1517 VLAKTIVSHEQ
+1517 
-1528 DGDKECSYSIVN
+1528 
-1540 VKDASDAHKTGQT
+1540 
-1553 LVFENARVLP
+1553 
-1563 TPEKPGDKVSK
+1563 
-1574 IGVGFY
+1574 
-1580 KQDREAL
+1580 
-1587 TYLPGAVYELYTVD
+1587 
-1601 DIYSAD
+1601 
-1607 ATKLLDAGAKLAES
+1607 
-1621 SPTNESGFTWFDVDV
+1621 
-1636 PIRGEYYIDPAGPRS
+1636 
-1651 TSRENSGRYRIV
+1651 
-1663 EITAPAGYLLDSTP
+1663 
-1677 MEVSFTYEG
+1677 
-1686 QQIAWQ
+1686 
-1692 VVDGTNT
+1692 
-1699 NLRTTVDISKQ
+1699 
-1710 DITNGK
+1710 
-1716 ELPGAKLEIRAA
+1716 
-1728 DGNLV
+1728 
-1733 EDWTSTKTP
+1733 
-1742 HTVRG
+1742 
-1747 LELEKEYTLTE
+1747 
-1758 KRAPDGYAEAES
+1758 
-1770 IVFKL
+1770 
-1775 VQNGTEQVNEVYVKT
+1775 
-1790 DDDWSKMNGSTIV
+1790 
-1803 MQDAP
+1803 
-1808 VLDIDKTDIA
+1808 
-1818 GNLLPG
+1818 
-1824 ATLTIRDANDEV
+1824 
-1836 VDTWTTDYKTHRVP
+1836 
-1850 ISDDFLKL
+1850 
-1858 SDDSKEYIYTLTED
+1858 
-1872 AAPAGFEIANSV
+1872 
-1884 QFKLETV
+1884 
-1891 DDGISLF
+1891 
-1898 VRENVD
+1898 
-1904 AEWVRADKRLIQMI
+1904 
-1918 DEATPREDT
+1918 
-1927 PTPTSAPTPQPTP
+1927 
-1940 AATPAPT
+1940 
-1947 PVPTPVITP
+1947 
-1956 HKVQTLPQTGDGFPL
+1956 
-1971 LAIVVVSLASATGIV
+1971 
-1986 LLTVKQKNAL
+1986 
-1996 KETSDEENADESAD
+1996 
-2010 R
+2010 

>member
-27 ALPAFAEDA
+27 ALPAFADDA
-36 AATPETAE
+36 AATPETAQTATLDPDAAVLYADLPDAPAGSYIGSE
-44 AATPESAAPAEQPA
+44 GLPVATGQTKIGLSLWADGQLEQDSHLDPDALNSGDKTVTVPLTEDTDYAIVPLMAQVEYPADGSRTDVLLPENVTLLDYYGEPAQDTTVLHSEYAETSAAATGLYLLTDGDFTAQLVYTAPDGNSLTKNLNVEIDRSSTAAPPFADMGVAPYAGRPTPSVTSGRITKVAKVNATWLIWFNGEPAYCCTHGANGQPNGCPPYSYSHTSTVGADQCIPGDHYGNQIRIWGGLNQLSLDEDGDFPAVFCAEEMEEISLLDFCRTIYDDLQLYIMQHYPNSRAAALYRESAEELLNGVQTYTAEAGYYTYIYQPA
-58 ASDGGLS
+58 ASGW
-65 VEEIQ
+65 
-70 SRMYPSLPQ
+70 Q
-79 TATGYYLDS
+79 TVALIG
-88 NGLPVLTGETK
+88 PA
-99 ISIEGWGDEDYRD
+99 IEGEEPEPEPVPQEY
-112 YDADSTIQVALDE
+112 YADWQA
-125 ALLNTDS
+125 
-132 ATAYF
+132 
-137 PRMDGENYAIVPISI
+137 
-152 QVLYPANGGS
+152 PAQTVGGS
-162 ADITLPDNVELLGY
+162 FDLT
-176 SFTSGDLCAATEE
+176 FT
-189 ERQRQL
+189 
-195 HYDFSEVTASVTGIY
+195 V
-210 VKAIEDFS
+210 
-218 VTLTYTDSEKSLTK
+218 
-232 TLHVTLDDSAPFPGI
+232 
-247 LQDRFAQ
+247 
-254 EAQPAFCSADAGVA
+254 
-268 AYAGLQVTQC
+268 
-278 VYTSVGWMNY
+278 
-288 LGGQPALCADSGKW
+288 
-302 AWGPGATYANKYPP
+302 
-316 VANYSSAGS
+316 
-325 VWVLASFFGKGWTA
+325 
-339 DQATMWAQGFNS
+339 
-351 GVPSAVSACEVEDAN
+351 
-366 DNNAYLDR
+366 
-374 LLWQAEQFPDSLA
+374 
-387 DEIVNGTEV
+387 
-396 YADDDAETVYIGT
+396 
-409 LYVPSNAAW
+409 
-418 QRFVILDYTPVT
+418 
-430 LGGDNEIPELTPE
+430 
-443 GQPVDK
+443 
-449 PWSASYERTETLDF
+449 
-463 SYTINTDKIQLE
+463 NTDKYQLN
-475 TLEKV
+475 TQEKV
-480 DGAGIDIAPILD
+480 DGAVITVT
-492 GIPSDINGG
+492 PSRTSGSVDGG
-501 SWTITPSGKQ
+501 SWQMTPAGAQTITTS
-511 SVTTDGHTQDDS
+511 GHTQNDT
-523 YHLNGGDASAT
+523 YHLNGGDGSAT

-539 SVSKSA
+539 EVSKTSTSTLTGQEGPFT
-545 SQSGSV
+545 SQ
-551 TANSEQDAD
+551 AEAD
-560 AQASAAQSAAQ
+560 AAAEAAKNAAIGQLQNEAQGMVDAAIASARAQLA
-571 SACESQVNG
+571 N
-580 EIEAALSA
+580 IT
-588 VHGYFDNL
+588 
-596 KFSYNEINIPH
+596 FSYDEITIPH
-607 GFDSTPGALGSHQTI
+607 GFDSTTGALGSHQTI

-627 SRNDYKMQN
+627 SSNDYPMKN

-663 IFAWD
+663 IFEWD

-694 VVNHSDYAGGSDD
+694 VINHSDYAGGSDD

-722 SRAPSGYYGDWTDVT
+722 SRAPNGYYGDWTDVT

-751 AFEITKALDGQTI
+751 AFEISKALDGQTI
-764 ILGNADYNAD
+764 WLGNADYNAD
-774 ITTANSGGTLIDT
+774 ITTANSSGTLIDT
-787 GEGIVTITFG
+787 GEGVVTITFG
-797 DRNADKTYATDPT
+797 IRNADKTYATDPT

-848 YLMAGSNGDT
+848 YLAAGSNGDT
-858 TLEGAVYDLYAAN
+858 TLEGAVYDLYAAD

-881 VVDYSKITDA
+881 IVDYSKITDA

-917 DRLVASAKITDGK
+917 DRLVTSAKITDGK
-930 LAFANLYMGRY
+930 LGFANLYMGRY

-961 VTGKYPLLNKKL
+961 VTGKYPQLNKKL

-980 DLARK
+980 SLATK
-985 NSEYTDYI
+985 GGEYTDYI

-1027 EVNHYKTLTYAD
+1027 EVNHYKTLSYAD
-1039 ESAYHIY
+1039 ESTYHIH

-1061 LQKLVSTT
+1061 LNKLVSTT
-1069 GQPSPALKLEGA
+1069 GQPTPALKLEGA

-1090 LSKAAQFKQN
+1090 LSKAALFKQN

-1105 DAQSILDAYRKD
+1105 DAVSILSAYRKD
-1117 NYDNLTLK
+1117 NYDNATLK
-1125 YDFTAEGQ
+1125 YDFSAEGQ

-1143 ETVNAYNATLTADG
+1143 DTVNAYNATLTADG
-1157 DYANGR
+1157 DYANGK
-1163 GNGWMP
+1163 GNGWIP
-1169 TDQPA
+1169 TDQSA

-1187 VFRVEGLPYGQYLVV
+1187 IFRVEGLPYGQYLIV

-1210 FQCDPFIVTVDANS
+1210 FQCDPFIVTVDSSS
-1224 PQSRFTIPAGS
+1224 PQSRFTVPAGS
-1235 VTTASNDYMTYNIL
+1235 VTTATNNYMTYNVL
-1249 DEELEGYLQLIKTDT
+1249 DEELEGYLQLIKTDI

-1270 KIANTSFALYKLDDK
+1270 KIANTSFALYRLDEKDH
-1285 GNKTRISMIDP
+1285 KTRISMIDP
-1296 ASGSATKKTDVFYT
+1296 ASGSATKKTNVFYT
-1310 DADGLMKTPEKL
+1310 DTDGKMKTPEKL
-1322 PLGRYLIEEL
+1322 SLGRYLIEEL
-1332 QGPEGYF
+1332 QGPEGYY

-1377 HETLGQLTIRKLGN
+1377 HETLGQLTIRKQGN

-1421 ATPDRQGTYWY
+1421 ATSDRQGTYWY
-1432 KDGDL
+1432 KGGDL

-1442 TGAEGQVDEVKFSPT
+1442 TGAAGQVDEVKFSPT
-1457 RTQATYDFLTVSHDG
+1457 RTQATYDFLKITHDG

-1486 TITEV
+1486 TVTEV
-1491 QAPYGFVLTQQS
+1491 KAPYGFILTNQS
-1503 YTVEFGWDNQKNDI
+1503 YTVEFGWNNQKNNI
-1517 VLAKTIVSHEQ
+1517 VLAKAIASHEQ
-1528 DGDKECSYSIVN
+1528 DGDKKCSYSIVN
-1540 VKDASDAHKTGQT
+1540 VKDASDAHKNGQT

-1563 TPEKPGDKVSK
+1563 VPEKPGDKVSK
-1574 IGVGFY
+1574 IGVGIY

-1587 TYLPGAVYELYTVD
+1587 TYLAGAVYELYTVD
-1601 DIYSAD
+1601 DIFSAD
-1607 ATKLLDAGAKLAES
+1607 GTKLLDAGTKLGTGTA
-1621 SPTNESGFTWFDVDV
+1621 TNANGFAWFDVDV
-1636 PIRGEYYIDPAGPRS
+1636 PVRS
-1651 TSRENSGRYRIV
+1651 ESYPDSGNSGRYRIV
-1663 EITAPAGYLLDSTP
+1663 EVAAPAGYLLDSTP

-1692 VVDGTNT
+1692 VVDATNT
-1699 NLRTTVDISKQ
+1699 NLRTGVDISKQ

-1716 ELPGAKLEIRAA
+1716 ELPGAKLEIRDT

-1733 EDWTSTKTP
+1733 EGWTSGKTQ

-1775 VQNGTEQVNEVYVKT
+1775 VQDGSEQSNMVYVKS
-1790 DDDWSKMNGSTIV
+1790 DDDWVKLDDVTVI

-1808 VLDIDKTDIA
+1808 VLNIDKTDIA
-1818 GNLLPG
+1818 DNLLPG

-1850 ISDDFLKL
+1850 ISNDFLKL
-1858 SDDSKEYIYTLTED
+1858 SGETKEYIYTLTED
-1872 AAPAGFEIANSV
+1872 AAPTGFEIAESV
-1884 QFKLETV
+1884 QFKVQEADESV
-1891 DDGISLF
+1891 CLF
-1898 VRENVD
+1898 VRENAD
-1904 AEWVRADKRLIQMI
+1904 AEWIRTDKRFIQMI
-1918 DEATPREDT
+1918 DEATPREET
-1927 PTPTSAPTPQPTP
+1927 PAPTPVPTPQPTP

-1996 KETSDEENADESAD
+1996 KETSDEENTDESSD

>member
-27 ALPAFAEDA
+27 VMPAFAEDA

-132 ATAYF
+132 ATASF
-137 PRMDGENYAIVPISI
+137 PRMDGEDYAIVPISM

-195 HYDFSEVTASVTGIY
+195 HYDFSEGTASVAGIY
-210 VKAIEDFS
+210 VKATEDFS
-218 VTLTYTDSEKSLTK
+218 VTLTYTDSETSLTK
-232 TLHVTLDDSAPFPGI
+232 ALHVTLDDSAPFPGI
-247 LQDRFAQ
+247 LQERFEQ
-254 EAQPAFCSADAGVA
+254 EAQPASCSADAGVA

-325 VWVLASFFGKGWTA
+325 VWVLAEFFGKGWTA

-351 GVPSAVSACEVEDAN
+351 GAPSAVSTCAAEDAT

-374 LLWQAEQFPDSLA
+374 LAWQAEQFPDSLA
-387 DEIVNGTEV
+387 GEIVNGTAV

-463 SYTINTDKIQLE
+463 SYSINTDKIQLE

-492 GIPSDINGG
+492 GIPADINGG
-501 SWTITPSGKQ
+501 SWTITPAGKQ
-511 SVTTDGHTQDDS
+511 SVTTGGHTQDNS

-560 AQASAAQSAAQ
+560 AQASVAQSAAQ
-571 SACESQVNG
+571 SACENQVNG

-596 KFSYNEINIPH
+596 KFSHDEVTIPH

-627 SRNDYKMQN
+627 SSNDYPMKN

-663 IFAWD
+663 IFEWD
-668 TVRQCYIPFGGYNRY
+668 TVNQRYIPFGGYNQY

-694 VVNHSDYAGGSDD
+694 VINHSNYANGSDNIY
-707 LFYTQRNEGKFVIVE
+707 YTQRNEGKFVIVE
-722 SRAPSGYYGDWTDVT
+722 SRAPNGYYGDWTDVNT
-737 KPGTAGSVLGKRAY
+737 PGAAGSVLGKRAY
-751 AFEITKALDGQTI
+751 AFEITKALDAQTI
-764 ILGNADYNAD
+764 WLGNADYNAD
-774 ITTANSGGTLIDT
+774 ISTTNSGSTLIDT

-797 DRNADKTYATDPT
+797 DRNADKTYTTDPT
-810 GIANNEDSYTMHA
+810 GIANNENSYTMHA

-848 YLMAGSNGDT
+848 YLAAGSNGDT
-858 TLEGAVYDLYAAN
+858 TLEGAVYDLYAAD

-881 VVDYSKITDA
+881 VVDYSKTTDA
-891 NGTPLWH
+891 NGTPIWH

-930 LAFANLYMGRY
+930 LAFANLYRGRY

-961 VTGKYPLLNKKL
+961 ITGKYPQLNKKL
-973 ERTGKYS
+973 ERTGKYAN
-980 DLARK
+980 LAVD
-985 NSEYTDYI
+985 SGEYKDYI

-998 SAVAESR
+998 SAVSESR
-1005 KLNGSKAWDGYYLS
+1005 KPDGSKAWDGYYLS
-1019 HAKGYLCD
+1019 YAKGYLCD
-1027 EVNHYKTLTYAD
+1027 EVNHYKTLSYAD
-1039 ESAYHIY
+1039 ESTYHIH

-1090 LSKAAQFKQN
+1090 LSKAAHFKQN

-1105 DAQSILDAYRKD
+1105 NAQSILDAYRKD
-1117 NYDNLTLK
+1117 NYDNATLK

-1133 AIANMYESST
+1133 AIANMFESST
-1143 ETVNAYNATLTADG
+1143 DTVNAYNATLTADG

-1174 EYRLAEMFTNDEG
+1174 EYRLGEMFTNDEG
-1187 VFRVEGLPYGQYLVV
+1187 IFRVEGLPYGQYLVV

-1224 PQSRFTIPAGS
+1224 PQSRFTVPAGS
-1235 VTTASNDYMTYNIL
+1235 VTTASNDYLTFNVL

-1296 ASGSATKKTDVFYT
+1296 ASGSASKKTDVFYT

-1332 QGPEGYF
+1332 QGPEGYY

-1432 KDGDL
+1432 KSGDL

-1442 TGAEGQVDEVKFSPT
+1442 TGAKGQVDEVKFSPT
-1457 RTQATYDFLTVSHDG
+1457 RTQSTYDFLKIIHDG

-1517 VLAKTIVSHEQ
+1517 VLAKTIASHEQ

-1540 VKDASDAHKTGQT
+1540 VKDASDAHKNGQT
-1553 LVFENARVLP
+1553 LVFENARVLSV
-1563 TPEKPGDKVSK
+1563 PEKPGDKVGK
-1574 IGVGFY
+1574 VGVGIY
-1580 KQDREAL
+1580 KQDREVL

-1607 ATKLLDAGAKLAES
+1607 GTKLLDAGAKLAES
-1621 SPTNESGFTWFDVDV
+1621 SSTNESGFTWFDVDV
-1636 PIRGEYYIDPAGPRS
+1636 PICGKTYPDSG
-1651 TSRENSGRYRIV
+1651 NSGRYRIV
-1663 EITAPAGYLLDSTP
+1663 EVKAPAGYLLDSTP
-1677 MEVSFTYEG
+1677 VDVEFTYEG

-1692 VVDGTNT
+1692 VVNGTNT
-1699 NLRTTVDISKQ
+1699 NLCTTVDISKQ

-1716 ELPGAKLEIRAA
+1716 ELPGAQLEIRDA

-1733 EDWTSTKTP
+1733 EGWTSGKVP

-1758 KRAPDGYAEAES
+1758 TRAPDGYAEAES

-1775 VQNGTEQVNEVYVKT
+1775 VQDGNEQSNMVYVKS
-1790 DDDWSKMNGSTIV
+1790 DDDWVKRDEATVI

-1824 ATLTIRDANDEV
+1824 ATLTIRDADGEI
-1836 VDTWTTDYKTHRVP
+1836 VDTWVTDYKTHRVP
-1850 ISDDFLKL
+1850 ISDDSLKL
-1858 SDDSKEYIYTLTED
+1858 SDDNKEYIYTLTED
-1872 AAPAGFEIANSV
+1872 AAPAGFEIAESV
-1884 QFKLETV
+1884 QFKLESV
-1891 DDGISLF
+1891 DDVISLF
-1898 VRENVD
+1898 VRENAD
-1904 AEWVRADKRLIQMI
+1904 AEWTRADKRLIQMI
-1918 DEATPREDT
+1918 DEATPREET
-1927 PTPTSAPTPQPTP
+1927 PAPTPVPTPQPTP

-1947 PVPTPVITP
+1947 PVSTPVITP

-1986 LLTVKQKNAL
+1986 LLTVKQKNAP
-1996 KETSDEENADESAD
+1996 KETSDEEDADESSD

>member
-36 AATPETAE
+36 PATPETAK
-44 AATPESAAPAEQPA
+44 AATPESAVPAEQPA
-58 ASDGGLS
+58 VSDGGLS

-99 ISIEGWGDEDYRD
+99 ISIEGWGDEDYSD

-125 ALLNTDS
+125 ALLNADS
-132 ATAYF
+132 ATASF
-137 PRMDGENYAIVPISI
+137 PRMDGEDYAIVPISI

-162 ADITLPDNVELLGY
+162 ADIALPDNVELLGY

-210 VKAIEDFS
+210 VKATEDFS

-232 TLHVTLDDSAPFPGI
+232 ALHVTLDDSAPFPGI

-325 VWVLASFFGKGWTA
+325 VWVLALFFGKGWTA

-351 GVPSAVSACEVEDAN
+351 GAPSAVSACEVEDAN

-588 VHGYFDNL
+588 VHGYFDSL
-596 KFSYNEINIPH
+596 KFSYDEITIPH
-607 GFDSTPGALGSHQTI
+607 GFDSTPGALGNRQTI

-627 SRNDYKMQN
+627 SSNDYQMKN
-636 DEWSVK
+636 EEWSVK
-642 VSIDKIDSETKQRI
+642 VSIDKIDSETRQRI

-663 IFAWD
+663 IFEWD
-668 TVRQCYIPFGGYNRY
+668 TVRQCYIPNGGYNQY
-683 KVERQSDGTYK
+683 KVERQSNGTYK
-694 VVNHSDYAGGSDD
+694 VINHSDYAGGSDD

-722 SRAPSGYYGDWTDVT
+722 SRAPSGYYGDWSDVT

-751 AFEITKALDGQTI
+751 AFEITKAQDGQTI
-764 ILGNADYNAD
+764 WLGNADYNAD
-774 ITTANSGGTLIDT
+774 ISTTNSGGTLIDT
-787 GEGIVTITFG
+787 GEGVVTITFG
-797 DRNADKTYATDPT
+797 SRNADKTYATDPT
-810 GIANNEDSYTMHA
+810 SIANNEDSYTMHA

-848 YLMAGSNGDT
+848 YLAAGSNGDT
-858 TLEGAVYDLYAAN
+858 TLEGAVYDLYAADA
-871 TIEHP
+871 IEHP

-930 LAFANLYMGRY
+930 LAFANLYLGRY

-961 VTGKYPLLNKKL
+961 ITGKYPQLNKKL

-980 DLARK
+980 SLATK
-985 NSEYTDYI
+985 GGEYTDYI

-1019 HAKGYLCD
+1019 YAKGYLCD
-1027 EVNHYKTLTYAD
+1027 EVNHYKTLSYAD
-1039 ESAYHIY
+1039 ESTYHIH

-1090 LSKAAQFKQN
+1090 LSKVNEFKQN
-1100 PDGSY
+1100 SDGSY
-1105 DAQSILDAYRKD
+1105 DAASILSAYRKD
-1117 NYDNLTLK
+1117 NYDNATLK
-1125 YDFTAEGQ
+1125 YDFTAEEQ
-1133 AIANMYESST
+1133 AIANMFESST

-1169 TDQPA
+1169 TDRPA
-1174 EYRLAEMFTNDEG
+1174 EYRLGEMFTNDEG
-1187 VFRVEGLPYGQYLVV
+1187 IFRVEGLPYGQYLVV

-1332 QGPEGYF
+1332 QGPEGYY
-1339 NDPAYSVE
+1339 NDPAYSVK

-1377 HETLGQLTIRKLGN
+1377 HETLGQITIRKLGN

-1421 ATPDRQGTYWY
+1421 ATPDRQGTFWY
-1432 KDGDL
+1432 KSGDL

-1442 TGAEGQVDEVKFSPT
+1442 TGTEGQVDEVKFSPT

-1472 TKGEV
+1472 TNGEV

-1503 YTVEFGWDNQKNDI
+1503 YTVEFGWDNQKDDI

-1540 VKDASDAHKTGQT
+1540 VKDASNAHKNGQT

-1563 TPEKPGDKVSK
+1563 VPEKPGDKVSK
-1574 IGVGFY
+1574 IGVGIY

-1601 DIYSAD
+1601 DIFSAD
-1607 ATKLLDAGAKLAES
+1607 GTKLLDAGTKLATS
-1621 SPTNESGFTWFDVDV
+1621 STTNASGFTWFDVDV

-1677 MEVSFTYEG
+1677 VDVEFTYEG

-1692 VVDGTNT
+1692 IVDGTNT
-1699 NLRTTVDISKQ
+1699 NLRTSVDISKQ

-1716 ELPGAKLEIRAA
+1716 ELPGAKLEIRDA

-1733 EDWTSTKTP
+1733 EGWTSTKTP

-1747 LELEKEYTLTE
+1747 LELEKAYTLTE
-1758 KRAPDGYAEAES
+1758 TRAPDGYAEAEN

-1775 VQNGTEQVNEVYVKT
+1775 VQEGNEQSNIVYVKS
-1790 DDDWSKMNGSTIV
+1790 DDDWVKLDDATVI

-1836 VDTWTTDYKTHRVP
+1836 VDTWTTDYKTHSVP
-1850 ISDDFLKL
+1850 ISDEFIKL
-1858 SDDSKEYIYTLTED
+1858 SGETKEYIYILTED
-1872 AAPAGFEIANSV
+1872 AAPAGFEIAESV
-1884 QFKLETV
+1884 QFKV
-1891 DDGISLF
+1891 QQADKNVCLF
-1898 VRENVD
+1898 VRENAD
-1904 AEWVRADKRLIQMI
+1904 AEWIRADKRLIQMI

-1927 PTPTSAPTPQPTP
+1927 PTPQPTP
-1940 AATPAPT
+1940 AVTPAPT
-1947 PVPTPVITP
+1947 PAPTPVITP

-1986 LLTVKQKNAL
+1986 LLTVKQKNAP
-1996 KETSDEENADESAD
+1996 KETSDEEDADESSD

>member
-36 AATPETAE
+36 VATPETAE

-88 NGLPVLTGETK
+88 TGLPVLTGETK
-99 ISIEGWGDEDYRD
+99 ISIEGWGDEDYSD

-132 ATAYF
+132 ATASF
-137 PRMDGENYAIVPISI
+137 PRMDGEDYAIVPISI

-210 VKAIEDFS
+210 VKATEDFG

-232 TLHVTLDDSAPFPGI
+232 ALHVTLDDSAPFPGI

-351 GVPSAVSACEVEDAN
+351 GAPSAVSACEVEDAN
-366 DNNAYLDR
+366 DNNVYLDR

-387 DEIVNGTEV
+387 GEIVNGAAT
-396 YADDDAETVYIGT
+396 YADDTAETVYIGT

-443 GQPVDK
+443 GQPIDK

-463 SYTINTDKIQLE
+463 SYTINTNKIQLE

-511 SVTTDGHTQDDS
+511 SVTTGGHTQDDS

-588 VHGYFDNL
+588 AHGYFDNL
-596 KFSYNEINIPH
+596 KFSYDEITLPH

-627 SRNDYKMQN
+627 SSNDYQMKN

-656 KGDAEFK
+656 KSDAEFK

-668 TVRQCYIPFGGYNRY
+668 TVRQCYIPNGGYNQY
-683 KVERQSDGTYK
+683 KVERQADGTYK
-694 VVNHSDYAGGSDD
+694 VINHSNYANGSDNIY
-707 LFYTQRNEGKFVIVE
+707 YTQRNEGKFVIVE
-722 SRAPSGYYGDWTDVT
+722 SRAPSGYYGDWTDVNAL
-737 KPGTAGSVLGKRAY
+737 GTAGSVLGKRAY

-764 ILGNADYNAD
+764 WLGNADYNAD
-774 ITTANSGGTLIDT
+774 ITTANSGSTLIDT
-787 GEGIVTITFG
+787 GEGVVTITFG
-797 DRNADKTYATDPT
+797 NRNADKTYATDPT
-810 GIANNEDSYTMHA
+810 GIASNEDSYTMHA
-823 NADKMQNDRVLG
+823 SADKMQNDRVLG
-835 NILLT
+835 NITLS

-848 YLMAGSNGDT
+848 YLAADSNGDT
-858 TLEGAVYDLYAAN
+858 TLEGAVYDLYAAD

-891 NGTPLWH
+891 NGTPIWH

-961 VTGKYPLLNKKL
+961 ITGKYPLLNKKL

-980 DLARK
+980 SLATK
-985 NSEYTDYI
+985 GGEYTDYI

-1019 HAKGYLCD
+1019 YAKGYLCD
-1027 EVNHYKTLTYAD
+1027 EVNHYKTLSYAG
-1039 ESAYHIY
+1039 ESTYHIH
-1046 AEQESQDE
+1046 AGQESQDE

-1090 LSKAAQFKQN
+1090 LSKAALFKQN
-1100 PDGSY
+1100 SDGSY
-1105 DAQSILDAYRKD
+1105 DAASILSAYRKD
-1117 NYDNLTLK
+1117 NYDNATLK
-1125 YDFTAEGQ
+1125 YDFTHEGQ
-1133 AIANMYESST
+1133 AIANMFESST
-1143 ETVNAYNATLTADG
+1143 DTVNAYNATLIADG
-1157 DYANGR
+1157 DYANGK

-1169 TDQPA
+1169 TDQDA

-1187 VFRVEGLPYGQYLVV
+1187 IFRVEGLPYGQYLVV

-1224 PQSRFTIPAGS
+1224 PQSRFTVPAGS
-1235 VTTASNDYMTYNIL
+1235 VTTPSNDYMTFNVL

-1332 QGPEGYF
+1332 QGPEGYY

-1356 QVVGNA
+1356 QVVGNV

-1391 VLTDYQDGQFI
+1391 VLTDYKDGQFI

-1407 LAGAVYEIHAAADI
+1407 LAGAVYEIHAAVDI

-1442 TGAEGQVDEVKFSPT
+1442 TGVEGQVDEVKFSPT

-1491 QAPYGFVLTQQS
+1491 KAPYGFVLTQQT

-1517 VLAKTIVSHEQ
+1517 VLAKAIVSHER

-1563 TPEKPGDKVSK
+1563 VPEKPGDKVGK
-1574 IGVGFY
+1574 IGVGIY

-1587 TYLPGAVYELYTVD
+1587 TYLPSAVYELYTVD

-1607 ATKLLDAGAKLAES
+1607 GTKLLDAGAKLGTS
-1621 SPTNESGFTWFDVDV
+1621 SATNANGFTWFDVDV

-1651 TSRENSGRYRIV
+1651 ISRENSGRYRIV

-1677 MEVSFTYEG
+1677 MEVTFTYEG

-1699 NLRTTVDISKQ
+1699 NLRTTVNISKQ

-1716 ELPGAKLEIRAA
+1716 ELPGAKLEIRDA

-1733 EDWTSTKTP
+1733 EGWTSGKVP

-1775 VQNGTEQVNEVYVKT
+1775 VQEGTEQVNEVYVKM
-1790 DDDWSKMNGSTIV
+1790 DDDWSKMNGSTIA
-1803 MQDAP
+1803 MQDVP

-1824 ATLTIRDANDEV
+1824 ATLTIRDADGEV
-1836 VDTWTTDYKTHRVP
+1836 IDTWVTDYKTHSVP

-1858 SDDSKEYIYTLTED
+1858 SGETKEYIYTLTED
-1872 AAPAGFEIANSV
+1872 AAPAGFEIAESV
-1884 QFKLETV
+1884 QFKIQQADESV
-1891 DDGISLF
+1891 CLF
-1898 VRENVD
+1898 VRENAD

-1918 DEATPREDT
+1918 DEATPREDMPTQT
-1927 PTPTSAPTPQPTP
+1927 PAP

-1947 PVPTPVITP
+1947 PAPTPR
-1956 HKVQTLPQTGDGFPL
+1956 KVQTLPQTGDDFPL
-1971 LAIVVVSLASATGIV
+1971 LAIVVVSIVSAIGIV
-1986 LLTVKQKNAL
+1986 LLTVKQKNVL
-1996 KETSDEENADESAD
+1996 KETSDKEDADESAD

>member
-36 AATPETAE
+36 TATPETAE

-99 ISIEGWGDEDYRD
+99 ISIEGWGDEDYSD

-132 ATAYF
+132 ATASF
-137 PRMDGENYAIVPISI
+137 PRMDGEDYAIVPISI

-210 VKAIEDFS
+210 VKATEDFS

-232 TLHVTLDDSAPFPGI
+232 ALHVTLDDSAPFPGI
-247 LQDRFAQ
+247 LQDRFEQ

-351 GVPSAVSACEVEDAN
+351 GAPSAVSACAVEDAT

-374 LLWQAEQFPDSLA
+374 LVWQAEQFPDSLA
-387 DEIVNGTEV
+387 DEIVNGTAV

-449 PWSASYERTETLDF
+449 PWNASYERTETLDF

-511 SVTTDGHTQDDS
+511 SVTTGGHTQDDS

-539 SVSKSA
+539 NVSKSA

-580 EIEAALSA
+580 EMEAALSA

-596 KFSYNEINIPH
+596 KFSYDEITIPH

-627 SRNDYKMQN
+627 SSNDYKMKN

-663 IFAWD
+663 IFEWD
-668 TVRQCYIPFGGYNRY
+668 TVRQCYTPTGGYNQY
-683 KVERQSDGTYK
+683 KVERQADGTYK
-694 VVNHSDYAGGSDD
+694 VINHSDYAGGSDD
-707 LFYTQRNEGKFVIVE
+707 LFYTQRNEGKFVIAE
-722 SRAPSGYYGDWTDVT
+722 SRAPSGYYGDWTDV
-737 KPGTAGSVLGKRAY
+737 KAPGAAGSVLGKRAY

-764 ILGNADYNAD
+764 WLGNADYNAD
-774 ITTANSGGTLIDT
+774 ITMTNSGGTLIDT

-797 DRNADKTYATDPT
+797 SRTADKTYATDPT

-848 YLMAGSNGDT
+848 YLAAGSNGDT
-858 TLEGAVYDLYAAN
+858 TLEGAVYDLYAAD

-881 VVDYSKITDA
+881 VVNYSKITDA

-907 DTDYLPILQK
+907 NADYLPILQK

-930 LAFANLYMGRY
+930 LAFANLYIGRY
-941 YLVERATGLVLP
+941 YLMERATGLVLP

-985 NSEYTDYI
+985 NNEYTDYI

-1019 HAKGYLCD
+1019 YAKGYLCD
-1027 EVNHYKTLTYAD
+1027 EVNHYKTLSYAD
-1039 ESAYHIY
+1039 ESTYHIH

-1105 DAQSILDAYRKD
+1105 DAASILSAYRKD
-1117 NYDNLTLK
+1117 NYDNTTLK
-1125 YDFTAEGQ
+1125 YDFTHEGQ
-1133 AIANMYESST
+1133 AIANMFESST
-1143 ETVNAYNATLTADG
+1143 DTVNAYNATLTADG
-1157 DYANGR
+1157 DYANGK

-1169 TDQPA
+1169 TDQDA

-1224 PQSRFTIPAGS
+1224 PQSRFTVPVGS
-1235 VTTASNDYMTYNIL
+1235 VTTASSNYMTFNVL

-1332 QGPEGYF
+1332 QGPEGYY

-1362 TNDMDEYIVTEKYCN
+1362 TNDMDEYIVEEKYFN

-1391 VLTDYQDGQFI
+1391 VLTDYKDGQFI

-1407 LAGAVYEIHAAADI
+1407 LAGAVYEIHADGNI
-1421 ATPDRQGTYWY
+1421 ATPDHQGTYWY

-1442 TGAEGQVDEVKFSPT
+1442 TGAEGQMDEVKFSPT

-1486 TITEV
+1486 IITEV

-1517 VLAKTIVSHEQ
+1517 VLAKTIVSHEK

-1540 VKDASDAHKTGQT
+1540 VRDASDAHKNGQT

-1563 TPEKPGDKVSK
+1563 VPEKPGDKVSK
-1574 IGVGFY
+1574 IGVGIY

-1607 ATKLLDAGAKLAES
+1607 GTKLQDAGTKLATGS
-1621 SPTNESGFTWFDVDV
+1621 ATNANGFAWFDVDV
-1636 PIRGEYYIDPAGPRS
+1636 PIRSESYPNSG
-1651 TSRENSGRYRIV
+1651 NSGRYRIV

-1677 MEVSFTYEG
+1677 VDVEFTYEG

-1699 NLRTTVDISKQ
+1699 NLRTTVNISKQ

-1716 ELPGAKLEIRAA
+1716 ELPGAKLEIRDA

-1733 EDWTSTKTP
+1733 EGWTSGKVP

-1747 LELEKEYTLTE
+1747 LELEKEYTLME

-1775 VQNGTEQVNEVYVKT
+1775 VQEGTEQVNEVYVKS
-1790 DDDWSKMNGSTIV
+1790 DNDWVKLGDATVIL
-1803 MQDAP
+1803 QDAP

-1824 ATLTIRDANDEV
+1824 ATLTIRDADGEV
-1836 VDTWTTDYKTHRVP
+1836 IDTWTTDYKTHRVP
-1850 ISDDFLKL
+1850 ISDEFIKL
-1858 SDDSKEYIYTLTED
+1858 SGETKEYIYTLTED
-1872 AAPAGFEIANSV
+1872 AAPAGFEIAESV
-1884 QFKLETV
+1884 QFKVQQADESV
-1891 DDGISLF
+1891 CLF
-1898 VRENVD
+1898 VRENAD
-1904 AEWVRADKRLIQMI
+1904 AEWTRADKRLIQMI
-1918 DEATPREDT
+1918 DKAIPREDT
-1927 PTPTSAPTPQPTP
+1927 PTPTPAPTPQPTP

-1947 PVPTPVITP
+1947 PAPTP

-1986 LLTVKQKNAL
+1986 LLTVKQKNAQ
-1996 KETSDEENADESAD
+1996 KETSDKEDADESAD

>member
-16 AGGIA
+16 AGGVA

-36 AATPETAE
+36 AATPETAQTATLDPDAAVLYADLPDAPAGSYIGSE
-44 AATPESAAPAEQPA
+44 GLPVATGQTKIGLSLWADGQLEQDSHLDPDALNSGDKTVTVPLTEDTDYAIVPLMAQVEYPADGSRTDVLLPENVTLLDYYGEPAQDTTVLHSEYAETSAAATGLYLLTDGDFTAQLVYTAPDGNSLTQNLNVVIDRSSTAAPPFADMGVAPYAGRPTPSVTSGRITKVAKVNATWLIWFNGEPAYCCTHGANGQPNGCPPYSYSHTSTVGADQCIPGDHYGNQIRIWGGLNQLSLDEDSDFPAVFCAEETEGISLLDFCCTIYDDLQLYIMQHYPDSRAAALYRESAEELLNGVQTYTAEAGYYTYIYQPA
-58 ASDGGLS
+58 ASGWQTVALIGPAIEGKEPEPEPVPQEYYADW
-65 VEEIQ
+65 Q
-70 SRMYPSLPQ
+70 APAQ
-79 TATGYYLDS
+79 TA
-88 NGLPVLTGETK
+88 
-99 ISIEGWGDEDYRD
+99 
-112 YDADSTIQVALDE
+112 
-125 ALLNTDS
+125 
-132 ATAYF
+132 
-137 PRMDGENYAIVPISI
+137 
-152 QVLYPANGGS
+152 GGS
-162 ADITLPDNVELLGY
+162 FDLT
-176 SFTSGDLCAATEE
+176 FT
-189 ERQRQL
+189 
-195 HYDFSEVTASVTGIY
+195 V
-210 VKAIEDFS
+210 
-218 VTLTYTDSEKSLTK
+218 
-232 TLHVTLDDSAPFPGI
+232 
-247 LQDRFAQ
+247 
-254 EAQPAFCSADAGVA
+254 
-268 AYAGLQVTQC
+268 
-278 VYTSVGWMNY
+278 
-288 LGGQPALCADSGKW
+288 
-302 AWGPGATYANKYPP
+302 
-316 VANYSSAGS
+316 
-325 VWVLASFFGKGWTA
+325 
-339 DQATMWAQGFNS
+339 
-351 GVPSAVSACEVEDAN
+351 
-366 DNNAYLDR
+366 
-374 LLWQAEQFPDSLA
+374 
-387 DEIVNGTEV
+387 
-396 YADDDAETVYIGT
+396 
-409 LYVPSNAAW
+409 
-418 QRFVILDYTPVT
+418 
-430 LGGDNEIPELTPE
+430 
-443 GQPVDK
+443 
-449 PWSASYERTETLDF
+449 
-463 SYTINTDKIQLE
+463 NTDKYQQN

-480 DGAGIDIAPILD
+480 DGAVITVT
-492 GIPSDINGG
+492 PSQTGGSVDGG
-501 SWTITPSGKQ
+501 SWQMSPAAAQTITTS
-511 SVTTDGHTQDDS
+511 GHTPDDS
-523 YHLNGGDASAT
+523 FHLNGGDGSAT

-539 SVSKSA
+539 EVSKTSTSTLSGQEGPFT
-545 SQSGSV
+545 SQ
-551 TANSEQDAD
+551 AEAD
-560 AQASAAQSAAQ
+560 AAAEAAKNAAIGQLQNEAQGMVDAAIASARAQLA
-571 SACESQVNG
+571 N
-580 EIEAALSA
+580 IT
-588 VHGYFDNL
+588 
-596 KFSYNEINIPH
+596 FSYDEITIPH

-627 SRNDYKMQN
+627 SSNDYKMQN

-656 KGDAEFK
+656 KGDAEFE

-683 KVERQSDGTYK
+683 KVERQSNGTYK
-694 VVNHSDYAGGSDD
+694 VINHSDYAGGSDSIY
-707 LFYTQRNEGKFVIVE
+707 YTQRNEGKFIIVE

-737 KPGTAGSVLGKRAY
+737 APGMAGSVLGKRAY
-751 AFEITKALDGQTI
+751 AFEITKALDAQTI
-764 ILGNADYNAD
+764 WLGNADYNAD

-797 DRNADKTYATDPT
+797 IRNANKTYATDST
-810 GIANNEDSYTMHA
+810 GIANNENSYTMHA

-835 NILLT
+835 KILLT

-848 YLMAGSNGDT
+848 YLAAGSNGDT
-858 TLEGAVYDLYAAN
+858 TLEGAVYDLYAAD

-891 NGTPLWH
+891 NGQPIWH

-930 LAFANLYMGRY
+930 LAFANLYIGRY

-961 VTGKYPLLNKKL
+961 VTGKYPQLNKKL

-980 DLARK
+980 SLATK
-985 NSEYTDYI
+985 GGEYTDYI

-998 SAVAESR
+998 PAVAESR

-1019 HAKGYLCD
+1019 YAKGYLCD
-1027 EVNHYKTLTYAD
+1027 EVNHYKTLSYAD
-1039 ESAYHIY
+1039 ESTYHIHT
-1046 AEQESQDE
+1046 EQESQDE

-1117 NYDNLTLK
+1117 NYDNATLK

-1157 DYANGR
+1157 DHANGK

-1174 EYRLAEMFTNDEG
+1174 EYRLGEMFTNDEG
-1187 VFRVEGLPYGQYLVV
+1187 IFRVEGLPYGQYLVV

-1235 VTTASNDYMTYNIL
+1235 VTTASNDYMTFNVL

-1270 KIANTSFALYKLDDK
+1270 KIANTAFALYRLDEKDR
-1285 GNKTRISMIDP
+1285 KTRISMIDP
-1296 ASGSATKKTDVFYT
+1296 ASGSATKKTNVFYT
-1310 DADGLMKTPEKL
+1310 DAEGKMKTPEKL

-1332 QGPEGYF
+1332 QGPEGYY

-1377 HETLGQLTIRKLGN
+1377 HETLGQLTIRKQGN

-1421 ATPDRQGTYWY
+1421 VTPDRQGTYWY

-1442 TGAEGQVDEVKFSPT
+1442 TGVEGQVDEVKFSPT
-1457 RTQATYDFLTVSHDG
+1457 RTQATYDFLKVSHDG

-1540 VKDASDAHKTGQT
+1540 VKDASDAHKNGKT

-1574 IGVGFY
+1574 IGVGIY
-1580 KQDREAL
+1580 KQDREAQ

-1607 ATKLLDAGAKLAES
+1607 GTKLLDAGTKLATS
-1621 SPTNESGFTWFDVDV
+1621 SATNASGFAWFDVDV
-1636 PIRGEYYIDPAGPRS
+1636 PIRSESYPDSG
-1651 TSRENSGRYRIV
+1651 NSGRYRIV

-1677 MEVSFTYEG
+1677 VDVEFTYEG

-1692 VVDGTNT
+1692 VVDSTNT
-1699 NLRTTVDISKQ
+1699 NLRTSVDISKQ

-1716 ELPGAKLEIRAA
+1716 ELPGAKLEIRDA

-1733 EDWTSTKTP
+1733 EGWTSGKVP

-1775 VQNGTEQVNEVYVKT
+1775 VQDGSEQSNMVYAKSN
-1790 DDDWSKMNGSTIV
+1790 DDWTKLDDATVI

-1836 VDTWTTDYKTHRVP
+1836 IDTWITDYKTHSVP
-1850 ISDDFLKL
+1850 ISDEFIKL
-1858 SDDSKEYIYTLTED
+1858 SGETKEYIYTLTED
-1872 AAPAGFEIANSV
+1872 AAPAGFEIAESV
-1884 QFKLETV
+1884 QFKVQQADESV
-1891 DDGISLF
+1891 CLF
-1898 VRENVD
+1898 VRKNAD
-1904 AEWVRADKRLIQMI
+1904 TEWVRADKRLIQMI

-1927 PTPTSAPTPQPTP
+1927 PTPTPAPTPQPTP

-1947 PVPTPVITP
+1947 PVPMPVITP

-1986 LLTVKQKNAL
+1986 LLTVMRKNAL
-1996 KETSDEENADESAD
+1996 KETSDKEDADESSD

>member
-36 AATPETAE
+36 AATPETAQTATLDPDAAVLYADLPDAPTGSYIGSE
-44 AATPESAAPAEQPA
+44 GLPVATGQTKISLSLWADGQLEQDSHLDPDALNSGDKTVTVPLTEDTDYAIVPLMAQVEYPADGSRTDVLLPENVTLLDYYGEPAQDTTVLHSEYAETSAAATGLYLLTDEDFTAQLVYTAPDGNALTQNLNVVIDRSSTAVPPFADMGVAPYAGRPTPSVTSGRITKVAKVNATWLIWFNGEPAYCCTHGANGQPNGCPPYSYSHTSTVGADQCIPGDHYGNQIRIWGGLNQLSLDEGGDFPAVFCAEDEAELSVSDFCEMIYDDLQLYIMQHYPDSRAAALYRESAEELLNGVQTYTAEAGYYTYIYQPA
-58 ASDGGLS
+58 ASGWQTVALIGPAIEG
-65 VEEIQ
+65 EEPEPEPEPVPQ
-70 SRMYPSLPQ
+70 EYYADWQAPAQ
-79 TATGYYLDS
+79 TA
-88 NGLPVLTGETK
+88 
-99 ISIEGWGDEDYRD
+99 
-112 YDADSTIQVALDE
+112 
-125 ALLNTDS
+125 
-132 ATAYF
+132 
-137 PRMDGENYAIVPISI
+137 
-152 QVLYPANGGS
+152 GGS
-162 ADITLPDNVELLGY
+162 FDLT
-176 SFTSGDLCAATEE
+176 FT
-189 ERQRQL
+189 
-195 HYDFSEVTASVTGIY
+195 V
-210 VKAIEDFS
+210 
-218 VTLTYTDSEKSLTK
+218 
-232 TLHVTLDDSAPFPGI
+232 
-247 LQDRFAQ
+247 
-254 EAQPAFCSADAGVA
+254 
-268 AYAGLQVTQC
+268 
-278 VYTSVGWMNY
+278 
-288 LGGQPALCADSGKW
+288 
-302 AWGPGATYANKYPP
+302 
-316 VANYSSAGS
+316 
-325 VWVLASFFGKGWTA
+325 
-339 DQATMWAQGFNS
+339 
-351 GVPSAVSACEVEDAN
+351 
-366 DNNAYLDR
+366 
-374 LLWQAEQFPDSLA
+374 
-387 DEIVNGTEV
+387 
-396 YADDDAETVYIGT
+396 
-409 LYVPSNAAW
+409 
-418 QRFVILDYTPVT
+418 
-430 LGGDNEIPELTPE
+430 
-443 GQPVDK
+443 
-449 PWSASYERTETLDF
+449 
-463 SYTINTDKIQLE
+463 NTDKYQLN

-480 DGAGIDIAPILD
+480 DGAVITVT
-492 GIPSDINGG
+492 PSQTGGSVDGG
-501 SWTITPSGKQ
+501 SWQMTPAAAQTITTS
-511 SVTTDGHTQDDS
+511 GHTQDDS
-523 YHLNGGDASAT
+523 FHLNGGDGSAT

-539 SVSKSA
+539 EVSKTSTSTLSGQEGPFA
-545 SQSGSV
+545 SQ
-551 TANSEQDAD
+551 AEAD
-560 AQASAAQSAAQ
+560 AAAEAAKNAAIGQLQNEAQGMVDAAIASARA
-571 SACESQVNG
+571 
-580 EIEAALSA
+580 
-588 VHGYFDNL
+588 NL
-596 KFSYNEINIPH
+596 ANITFSYDEITIPH
-607 GFDSTPGALGSHQTI
+607 GFDSTTGALGSHQTI
-622 TVPAN
+622 TVSAN
-627 SRNDYKMQN
+627 SSNDYPMKN

-663 IFAWD
+663 IFEWD
-668 TVRQCYIPFGGYNRY
+668 TVRQCYIPAGGYNQY
-683 KVERQSDGTYK
+683 KVERQADGTYK
-694 VVNHSDYAGGSDD
+694 VINHSNYANGSDNIY
-707 LFYTQRNEGKFVIVE
+707 YTQRNEGKFVIVE

-751 AFEITKALDGQTI
+751 AFEITKALDGHTI
-764 ILGNADYNAD
+764 WLGNADYNAD
-774 ITTANSGGTLIDT
+774 ISTTNSGGTLIDT

-797 DRNADKTYATDPT
+797 IRNADKTYATDPT

-835 NILLT
+835 NIMLT

-848 YLMAGSNGDT
+848 YLAAGRNGDT
-858 TLEGAVYDLYAAN
+858 TLESAVYDLYAAD

-891 NGTPLWH
+891 SGTPIWH

-961 VTGKYPLLNKKL
+961 ITGKYPQLNKKL

-985 NSEYTDYI
+985 NNEYTDYI

-1019 HAKGYLCD
+1019 YAKGYLCD
-1027 EVNHYKTLTYAD
+1027 EVNHYKTLSYAD
-1039 ESAYHIY
+1039 ESTYHIHT
-1046 AEQESQDE
+1046 EQESQDE

-1061 LQKLVSTT
+1061 LNKLVSTT

-1105 DAQSILDAYRKD
+1105 HAQSILDAYRKD
-1117 NYDNLTLK
+1117 NYDNATLK

-1133 AIANMYESST
+1133 AIANMFEGNT
-1143 ETVNAYNATLTADG
+1143 DTVNAYNSTLTADG
-1157 DYANGR
+1157 DYANGK

-1174 EYRLAEMFTNDEG
+1174 EYRLGEMFTNDEG

-1224 PQSRFTIPAGS
+1224 PQSRFTVPAGC
-1235 VTTASNDYMTYNIL
+1235 VTTATNNYMTYNVL

-1310 DADGLMKTPEKL
+1310 DAEGLMKTPEKL

-1432 KDGDL
+1432 KSGDL

-1457 RTQATYDFLTVSHDG
+1457 RTQATYDFLKITHDG

-1491 QAPYGFVLTQQS
+1491 KAPYGFILTNQS
-1503 YTVEFGWDNQKNDI
+1503 YMVAFGWDNQKNDI

-1540 VKDASDAHKTGQT
+1540 VKDASDAHKNGQT

-1563 TPEKPGDKVSK
+1563 VPEKPGDKVSK
-1574 IGVGFY
+1574 IGVGIY

-1587 TYLPGAVYELYTVD
+1587 TYLAGAVYELYTVD
-1601 DIYSAD
+1601 DIFSAD
-1607 ATKLLDAGAKLAES
+1607 GTKLLDAGAKLAES
-1621 SPTNESGFTWFDVDV
+1621 SPTNESGFTWFDVDI
-1636 PIRGEYYIDPAGPRS
+1636 PIRAKTYPDSG
-1651 TSRENSGRYRIV
+1651 NSGRYRIV
-1663 EITAPAGYLLDSTP
+1663 EITAPAGYLQDSTP

-1692 VVDGTNT
+1692 IVDGTNT
-1699 NLRTTVDISKQ
+1699 NLRTSVDISKQ
-1710 DITNGK
+1710 DITNSK
-1716 ELPGAKLEIRAA
+1716 ELPGAQLEIRDA

-1733 EDWTSTKTP
+1733 EGWTSGKTP

-1758 KRAPDGYAEAES
+1758 KRAPDGYIEAES

-1775 VQNGTEQVNEVYVKT
+1775 VQEGTEQVNEVYVKSNDAWVKL
-1790 DDDWSKMNGSTIV
+1790 DDTTVV

-1836 VDTWTTDYKTHRVP
+1836 VDTWTTDYKTHSVP
-1850 ISDDFLKL
+1850 ISDEFIKL

-1898 VRENVD
+1898 VRENAD
-1904 AEWVRADKRLIQMI
+1904 AEWTRADKRLIHMI
-1918 DEATPREDT
+1918 DEATPREET
-1927 PTPTSAPTPQPTP
+1927 PAPTPVHTPQPMP

-1947 PVPTPVITP
+1947 PAPTP

-1996 KETSDEENADESAD
+1996 KETSVEEDADESAD